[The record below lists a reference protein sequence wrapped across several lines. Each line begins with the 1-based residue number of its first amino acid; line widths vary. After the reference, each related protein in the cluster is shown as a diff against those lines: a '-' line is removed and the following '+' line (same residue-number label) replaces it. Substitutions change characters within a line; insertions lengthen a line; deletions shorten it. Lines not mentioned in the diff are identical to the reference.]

1 MDVFVSDLL
10 ARMTVEE
17 KIGQLNL
24 LSTGFDVTG
33 PVANRDV
40 EASVRK
46 SQAGGV
52 FNLYTPGATR
62 KLQELA
68 VNKSR
73 LGIPLLFGYDVIH
86 GHKTVFPIPLA
97 LACTWNPDLIGESAR
112 IAASEASA
120 DGVNWVFSPMVDLA
134 RDPRWGRISEGAG
147 EDPFLASLIASAMV
161 NGYQGRDLA
170 QTNAVMA
177 CVKHFALYGA
187 VEAGRD
193 YNPADMSRIT
203 MFQYYLPPYKA
214 ALDAGAGSVMASFN
228 EIDSVP
234 ATGNRWLLTDLLRKN
249 WGFNGFVVSDYTA
262 IQEMESHGMG
272 GIEHDAEL
280 ALKAGLDMDMVS
292 EAYLKYLKK
301 LVEKNLIDE
310 SMIDTACRRMLEAK

>member
-33 PVANRDV
+33 PVANRGV
-40 EASVRK
+40 ETSVRK
-46 SQAGGV
+46 GLAGGV
-52 FNLYTPGATR
+52 FNLYTPAR
-62 KLQELA
+62 VQSLQKLA
-68 VNKSR
+68 VEESR

-97 LACTWNPDLIGESAR
+97 LACTWNPDLIGEGAR

-134 RDPRWGRISEGAG
+134 RDPRWGRIAEGAG
-147 EDPFLASLIASAMV
+147 EDPFLGSLIARAMV
-161 NGYQGRDLA
+161 NGYQGGDLA
-170 QTNAVMA
+170 QSNAVMA

-203 MFQYYLPPYKA
+203 MFQYYLPPYQA
-214 ALDAGAGSVMASFN
+214 AVEAATGSVMASFN

-234 ATGNRWLLTDLLRKN
+234 ATGNRWLLTDLLRKQ
-249 WGFNGFVVSDYTA
+249 WGFKGFIVSDYTA
-262 IQEMESHGMG
+262 IEEMTQHGMG
-272 GIEHDAEL
+272 TVEHCAEL
-280 ALKAGLDMDMVS
+280 ALRA
-292 EAYLKYLKK
+292 
-301 LVEKNLIDE
+301 
-310 SMIDTACRRMLEAK
+310 